1 MPDQFIFSTNLQLG
15 HQSPDGFHQEL
26 LRGLTHKL
34 NNLIG
39 VIQGFGTLI
48 QMNGELDESDQ
59 ENMQH
64 IKEASV
70 NIYTLSERIRAAGG
84 CANVRMQSLN
94 LPDYLNAV
102 SASFHEPFLLAD
114 VPFEMQ
120 LAAKIPAVQVDP
132 AKLKVILMELLE
144 NAAESAQTTGGSTT
158 MQVTAPGAVSPL
170 EEQRV
175 DIVITNTGTEISAE
189 KLPTVFQPF
198 NGSKAGNHLG
208 LGLTIA
214 AMLAHQ
220 TDIKLGIASEAG
232 TTTCWISVPVAE
244 AGGRSEA

>member
-1 MPDQFIFSTNLQLG
+1 MSDQFVFSTNLQLG

-39 VIQGFGTLI
+39 VIQGFGSLI

-59 ENMQH
+59 ESMQH

-70 NIYTLSERIRAAGG
+70 NIYDLSERIRAAGG
-84 CANVRMQSLN
+84 CANVSLQSLN

-102 SASFHEPFLLAD
+102 SASFYEPFLLAD

-120 LAAKIPAVQVDP
+120 LADNLPAVQVDP
-132 AKLKVILMELLE
+132 AKLKVILLELLK
-144 NAAESAQTTGGSTT
+144 NAAESAQITGGTAS
-158 MQVTAPGAVSPL
+158 MRVTAPGVVSPL
-170 EEQRV
+170 EENRV
-175 DIVITNTGTEISAE
+175 DIMVANTGAEISAE
-189 KLPTVFQPF
+189 KLPAVFQPF
-198 NGSKAGNHLG
+198 SGSKAGNHLG

-220 TDIKLGIASEAG
+220 TGIKLGIASEVG
-232 TTTCWISVPVAE
+232 TTTCWMSVPVAE
-244 AGGRSEA
+244 

>member
-1 MPDQFIFSTNLQLG
+1 MPSPFVFSDNLQLG

-39 VIQGFGTLI
+39 VIQGFGSLI

-59 ENMQH
+59 ESMQH
-64 IKEASV
+64 IREASV
-70 NIYTLSERIRAAGG
+70 NIHNLSERIRAAGG
-84 CANVRMQSLN
+84 CANVRLQSLN

-102 SASFHEPFLLAD
+102 DTSLQEPFITAD

-120 LAAKIPAVQVDP
+120 VAPSLPPVQVDP
-132 AKLKVILMELLE
+132 AKLKVIILELLK
-144 NAAESAQTTGGSTT
+144 NAAESAQINDGTAS
-158 MQVTAPGAVSPL
+158 MRVTEPGVVSPL
-170 EEQRV
+170 EENRV
-175 DIVITNTGTEISAE
+175 DILVINTGVEISPE

-198 NGSKAGNHLG
+198 NGSKPGNHLG

-220 TDIKLGIASEAG
+220 TGIKLGIASEAG
-232 TTTCWISVPVAE
+232 TTTCWMSVPVAE
-244 AGGRSEA
+244 